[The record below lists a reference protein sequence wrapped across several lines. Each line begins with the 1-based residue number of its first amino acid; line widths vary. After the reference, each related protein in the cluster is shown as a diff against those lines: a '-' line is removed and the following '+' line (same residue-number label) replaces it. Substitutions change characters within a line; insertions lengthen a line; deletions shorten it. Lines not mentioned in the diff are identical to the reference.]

1 MLAQVRPSGAD
12 LRWREWQ
19 AVLKRRARP
28 LLAQQP
34 DDASRSDLHDQLI
47 QLEDRGWIG
56 NLVTLLDFK
65 QYSCELTPEGVA
77 EVAGLLAQQGNALAR
92 RQAARDVVLLDL
104 YDRKVRTVQQP
115 ARTFYGSAFT
125 EEEREDAEKRLHKRG
140 YIGGQPN
147 GSGIIWAAHISAK
160 GEDRVESGRSVND
173 AASPFTGAV
182 FNVVNGDGNQVA
194 VAGVGD
200 VAQMVTTTITAAQQ
214 QELLQLVAAY
224 EQMKALLNLD
234 PESAR
239 AADSAADELKAL
251 AAKPGVMKK
260 KVVPVLK
267 SLAKGVGSSAASEA
281 GGLLVKAVEKLA
293 GTLF

>member
-1 MLAQVRPSGAD
+1 M
-12 LRWREWQ
+12 
-19 AVLKRRARP
+19 
-28 LLAQQP
+28 
-34 DDASRSDLHDQLI
+34 
-47 QLEDRGWIG
+47 
-56 NLVTLLDFK
+56 
-65 QYSCELTPEGVA
+65 
-77 EVAGLLAQQGNALAR
+77 
-92 RQAARDVVLLDL
+92 
-104 YDRKVRTVQQP
+104 
-115 ARTFYGSAFT
+115 
-125 EEEREDAEKRLHKRG
+125 
-140 YIGGQPN
+140 
-147 GSGIIWAAHISAK
+147 
-160 GEDRVESGRSVND
+160 ESGRSVND

-200 VAQMVTTTITAAQQ
+200 AAQMVTTTITAAQQ

-239 AADSAADELKAL
+239 ATDSAADELKAL

-293 GTLF
+293 STLF